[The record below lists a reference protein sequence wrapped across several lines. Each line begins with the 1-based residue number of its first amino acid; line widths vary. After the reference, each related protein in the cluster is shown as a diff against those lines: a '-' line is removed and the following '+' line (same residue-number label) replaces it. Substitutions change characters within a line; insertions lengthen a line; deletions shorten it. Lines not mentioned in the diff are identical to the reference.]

1 MHWEFVTALLL
12 AIPIISLPLVL
23 WYSDIG
29 RAYTAIYKAMR
40 RGDGFNKNM

>member
-1 MHWEFVTALLL
+1 MSWEFMVALLL

-29 RAYTAIYKAMR
+29 RTYGAIYRAIK
-40 RGDGFNKNM
+40 RGAAGRQS